1 MRVTIPYLYELTP
14 MDSVEIEDVG
24 NICLQLFNDLG
35 YYWVIEIRTQHG
47 QTEIRTY
54 GPLSDSYKGFTD
66 LGFNFNCTRM
76 EYNDTKIKNFIDKFL
91 NDNKKGISQVFEI
104 SIDTAVDKLN
114 NIGLMMW
121 QGIK

>member
-1 MRVTIPYLYELTP
+1 MTNAQALEVLTKIFKDVDNLKDYNVDVNRVYILDYIKSNI
-14 MDSVEIEDVG
+14 DSIKTGKKPQRSQLVE
-24 NICLQLFNDLG
+24 
-35 YYWVIEIRTQHG
+35 
-47 QTEIRTY
+47 
-54 GPLSDSYKGFTD
+54 
-66 LGFNFNCTRM
+66 
-76 EYNDTKIKNFIDKFL
+76 IKNFIDKFL

>member
-1 MRVTIPYLYELTP
+1 
-14 MDSVEIEDVG
+14 
-24 NICLQLFNDLG
+24 
-35 YYWVIEIRTQHG
+35 
-47 QTEIRTY
+47 
-54 GPLSDSYKGFTD
+54 
-66 LGFNFNCTRM
+66 M

>member
-1 MRVTIPYLYELTP
+1 
-14 MDSVEIEDVG
+14 
-24 NICLQLFNDLG
+24 
-35 YYWVIEIRTQHG
+35 
-47 QTEIRTY
+47 
-54 GPLSDSYKGFTD
+54 
-66 LGFNFNCTRM
+66 M

-91 NDNKKGISQVFEI
+91 NDSKKGISQVFEI